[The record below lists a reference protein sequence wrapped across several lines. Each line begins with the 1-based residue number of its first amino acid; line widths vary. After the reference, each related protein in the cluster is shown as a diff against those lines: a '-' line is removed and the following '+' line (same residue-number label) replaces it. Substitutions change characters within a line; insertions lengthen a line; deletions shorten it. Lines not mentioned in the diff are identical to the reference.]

1 MDLRKKFVLLGK
13 VVSVAV
19 VATAFG
25 AMPRLALADEGVFS
39 LGEIEVVD
47 QSEKD
52 KNTSNERI
60 PVEVMRE
67 RGKDTLNEATGL
79 ASGVTLSTTGARN
92 EGTLYVR
99 GLDIKH
105 APIFLDGIPI
115 YVPYDGYPDL
125 NRFTTFDLSEIVL
138 SKGFTSVLYGPN
150 TMGGAINMVSRRPER
165 AMEGDMGAGYGLNNE
180 VRSFLNLGT
189 RQTLWYLQ
197 GGASYTHRGDFRLP
211 NHYPPDASRDLDGTR
226 DNSYRSD
233 TRLSLKAGYTP
244 NKDDEY
250 TLGAVYQHGKKG
262 VPPYAGVDSRTTAR
276 YWKWPYWDTTGLFVT
291 TKTKIHDRSYVKG
304 RAYYD
309 VFRNS
314 LNSYDDATYTT
325 ISKGYA
331 FKSHYDDYTL
341 GASAEAGT
349 SLLPHQQVKLAVHYK
364 SDVHREQN
372 EGSPLLH
379 FRDDLFSAGL
389 EDTVTV
395 TDRLYAIVGISE
407 DDMHSAQAENLDAQK
422 VVSDFPRKS
431 TAAFNPQAGLFYT
444 VGERGTVRASVA
456 RKSRLPSIKDR
467 YSYRLGTAIP
477 NPDLDPERST
487 NCELGFSGKPVSR
500 LKLNVAGFYNR
511 VSDYV
516 LLVTIPDPVTAGKT
530 TTQNQNIGKV
540 EILGAEGEAEVTVH
554 RMLQLGATYT
564 YTHAKNK
571 TNQDQLTGIPRHR
584 ATGFLRITPIVGL
597 SLLADGEYDS
607 SRFSSS
613 DGVQVAGSYFVASAR
628 ARYELPFG
636 LSAQVELRNL
646 FDRNYVLQEGYPEP
660 GRTIF
665 ASVGYRL

>member
-1 MDLRKKFVLLGK
+1 MDLRTKLFAHAGALLP
-13 VVSVAV
+13 VALAV
-19 VATAFG
+19 IAA
-25 AMPRLALADEGVFS
+25 APHPALADDNVFS

-60 PVEVMRE
+60 PVEEMRE
-67 RGKDTLNEATGL
+67 RGKDTVNEAAGL
-79 ASGVTLSTTGARN
+79 ASGVTLSVTGPRN

-125 NRFTTFDLSEIVL
+125 NRFTTFDLSEIVV

-150 TMGGAINMVSRRPER
+150 TMGGAINMVSRKPER
-165 AMEGDMGAGYGLNNE
+165 ALEGDASAGYGLNDE
-180 VRSFLNLGT
+180 IRSFLNVGT
-189 RQTLWYLQ
+189 RQERYYLQ
-197 GGASYTHRGDFRLP
+197 GGASYTHRDDFRLP
-211 NHYPPDASRDLDGTR
+211 NHYPSAASQDLTGTR

-233 TRLSLKAGYTP
+233 ARASLEAGYTP
-244 NKDDEY
+244 NARDEY
-250 TLGAVYQHGKKG
+250 TLGAVYQHGEKG
-262 VPPYAGVDSRTTAR
+262 VPPYAGADTRSQVR
-276 YWKWPYWDTTGLFVT
+276 YWKWPYWDTMGVFAT
-291 TKTKIHDRSYVKG
+291 TKTKIHEKSYIKV
-304 RAYYD
+304 RTYYD

-314 LNSYDDATYTT
+314 LDSYDDDTYTT
-325 ISKGYA
+325 VTKGYA

-349 SLLPHQQVKLAVHYK
+349 SLLPRQQLKLAVHYK
-364 SDVHREQN
+364 DDVHREQN
-372 EGSPLLH
+372 DGSPKLH

-389 EDTVTV
+389 EDTVTI
-395 TDRLYAIVGISE
+395 TEKLYAIAGVSE
-407 DDMHSAQAENLDAQK
+407 DATRSAQAENMDSQK
-422 VVSDFPRKS
+422 NVTDFPRTS
-431 TAAFNPQAGLFYT
+431 TAAFNPQLGLFY
-444 VGERGTVRASVA
+444 VIGERGTVRASVA

-467 YSYRLGTAIP
+467 YSYRLGSAIP
-477 NPDLDPERST
+477 NPDLNAERST
-487 NCELGFSGKPVSR
+487 NAELGFSGRPLSR

-540 EILGAEGEAEVTVH
+540 EIIGAEGEAEVAVH
-554 RMLQLGATYT
+554 RVFQLGGTYT

-571 TNQDQLTGIPRHR
+571 TNQDRLTGIPRHR
-584 ATGFLRITPIVGL
+584 ATGFVRVTPVPGL

-628 ARYELPFG
+628 ARYEIPLG
-636 LSAQVELRNL
+636 GWAQVELRNL

>member
-1 MDLRKKFVLLGK
+1 MDLRKKLLSSDHVVL
-13 VVSVAV
+13 AV
-19 VATAFG
+19 TVATALVATSRR
-25 AMPRLALADEGVFS
+25 AMADENVFS

-60 PVEVMRE
+60 SVDAMRE
-67 RGKDTLNEATGL
+67 RGKDTVSEAAGL
-79 ASGVTLSTTGARN
+79 ASGVTLSTTGPRN

-150 TMGGAINMVSRRPER
+150 TMGGAINMVSRKPER
-165 AMEGDMGAGYGLNNE
+165 ALEGDVTAGYGLNSE

-197 GGASYTHRGDFRLP
+197 GGASYTHRDDFRLP
-211 NHYPPDASRDLDGTR
+211 NHYPPSASRDLDGTR

-233 TRLSLKAGYTP
+233 SRLSLKAGYTP
-244 NKDDEY
+244 NQSDEY

-262 VPPYAGVDSRTTAR
+262 VPPYAGADSRSQVR
-276 YWKWPYWDTTGLFVT
+276 YWKWPYWDTMGLFAT
-291 TKTKIHDRSYVKG
+291 TKTKIHDKSYVKA

-309 VFRNS
+309 IFRNS
-314 LNSYDDATYTT
+314 LNSYDDYTYTT

-349 SLLPHQQVKLAVHYK
+349 YLLPRQQVKLAVHYK

-372 EGSPLLH
+372 EGSPQLH
-379 FRDDLFSAGL
+379 YRDDLFSAGL
-389 EDTVTV
+389 EDTVTI
-395 TDRLYAIVGISE
+395 TDKLYAIAGISE
-407 DDMHSAQAENLDAQK
+407 DAVHTAQAENLGAQN
-422 VVSDFPRKS
+422 VVSDFPHKS
-431 TAAFNPQAGLFYT
+431 TSAFNPQLGIFYT
-444 VGERGTVRASVA
+444 VGERGTFRASVA

-467 YSYRLGTAIP
+467 YSYRLGSAIP
-477 NPDLDPERST
+477 NPDLNPERST
-487 NCELGFSGKPVSR
+487 NCELGFSGSPISR
-500 LKLNVAGFYNR
+500 LRLDVAGFYNR

-516 LLVTIPDPVTAGKT
+516 LLVTIPDPVTAGKN

-540 EILGAEGEAEVTVH
+540 EILGAEGEAEVSVH
-554 RMLQLGATYT
+554 RMLQIGATYT

-571 TNQDQLTGIPRHR
+571 TNQDRLTGIPRHR
-584 ATGFLRITPIVGL
+584 ATGFLRITPLVGL

-607 SRFSSS
+607 ERFSSS
-613 DGVQVAGSYFVASAR
+613 DGVQVAGSYFIANAR

-665 ASVGYRL
+665 GSVGYRL

>member
-1 MDLRKKFVLLGK
+1 MDLRKKLLPRGK
-13 VVSVAV
+13 VGFAS
-19 VATAFG
+19 
-25 AMPRLALADEGVFS
+25 ALAATLISGIAVADENVFS

-52 KNTSNERI
+52 KNTSNERVL
-60 PVEVMRE
+60 VEEMRE
-67 RGKDTLNEATGL
+67 RGKDTVSEAAGL
-79 ASGVTLSTTGARN
+79 ASGVTLSTTGPRN

-125 NRFTTFDLSEIVL
+125 NRFTTFDLSELVI

-150 TMGGAINMVSRRPER
+150 TMGGAINMVSRKPER
-165 AMEGDMGAGYGLNNE
+165 ALEGDVSAGYGLNNE

-189 RQTLWYLQ
+189 RQTRWYMQ
-197 GGASYTHRGDFRLP
+197 GGASYTHRDDFRLP
-211 NHYPPDASRDLDGTR
+211 NHYPPEASRDLDGTR

-233 TRLSLKAGYTP
+233 ARLSLKAGYTP
-244 NKDDEY
+244 NQSDEY
-250 TLGAVYQHGKKG
+250 TLGAVYQHGEKG
-262 VPPYAGVDSRTTAR
+262 VPPYAGADARSTAR
-276 YWKWPYWDTTGLFVT
+276 YWKWPYWDTMGLFVT
-291 TKTKIHDRSYVKG
+291 TKTKIHDKSYVKA

-309 VFRNS
+309 IFKNS

-349 SLLPHQQVKLAVHYK
+349 YLLPRQQLKLAAHYK

-372 EGSPLLH
+372 EGSPELH
-379 FRDDLFSAGL
+379 YRDDLFSVGL
-389 EDTVTV
+389 EDTVTI
-395 TDRLYAIVGISE
+395 TDQMYAIAGLSE
-407 DDMHSAQAENLDAQK
+407 DAVHAAQAENMDSQK
-422 VVSDFPRKS
+422 VVTDFPRKS
-431 TAAFNPQAGLFYT
+431 TTALNPQLGLFYT
-444 VGERGTVRASVA
+444 VGERGTLRASVA

-467 YSYRLGTAIP
+467 YSYRLGSAIP
-477 NPDLDPERST
+477 NPDLAPERST
-487 NCELGFSGKPVSR
+487 NCELGFSGRPISR
-500 LKLNVAGFYNR
+500 LKVNVAGFYNR

-516 LLVTIPDPVTAGKT
+516 LLVTIPDPANAGKT

-554 RMLQLGATYT
+554 RMLQLGAMYT

-571 TNQDQLTGIPRHR
+571 TNEDRLTGIPRHR
-584 ATGFLRITPIVGL
+584 ATGFVRITPVVGL

-607 SRFSSS
+607 NRFSSS
-613 DGVQVAGSYFVASAR
+613 DGVQVAGSYFIASAR

-636 LSAQVELRNL
+636 LSAQIELRNL

-665 ASVGYRL
+665 ASMGYRL

>member
-1 MDLRKKFVLLGK
+1 MDLRKKFLPGGTWL
-13 VVSVAV
+13 SAAAL
-19 VATAFG
+19 ATALTAAG
-25 AMPRLALADEGVFS
+25 KPAAAEEGVFS

-47 QSEKD
+47 QAEKD

-60 PVEVMRE
+60 SVEEMRE
-67 RGKDTLNEATGL
+67 RGKDTVNDAAGL
-79 ASGVTLSTTGARN
+79 ASGVTLSTTGPRN
-92 EGTLYVR
+92 EGTLYLR

-150 TMGGAINMVSRRPER
+150 TMGGAINMVSRKPER
-165 AMEGDMGAGYGLNNE
+165 EMEGDLSAGYGLNNE
-180 VRSFLNLGT
+180 VRSFLNFGA
-189 RQTLWYLQ
+189 RQTKWYLQ
-197 GGASYTHRGDFRLP
+197 GGASYTHRDDFRLP
-211 NHYPPDASRDLDGTR
+211 NHYPPEASRSLSATR

-233 TRLSLKAGYTP
+233 SRVSLKAGYTP
-244 NKDDEY
+244 NQEDEY
-250 TLGAVYQHGKKG
+250 TLGAVYQHGEKG
-262 VPPYAGVDSRTTAR
+262 VPPYAGADSRSMSR
-276 YWKWPYWDTTGLFVT
+276 YWKWPYWDTVGVFAT
-291 TKTKIHDRSYVKG
+291 TKTKIRGKSYVKA

-314 LNSYDDATYTT
+314 LNSYDDATYTS

-331 FKSHYDDYTL
+331 FRSHYDDYTL

-349 SLLPHQQVKLAVHYK
+349 YLVPRQQLKLALHYK
-364 SDVHREQN
+364 TDVHREQN
-372 EGSPLLH
+372 EGSPELH
-379 FRDDLFSAGL
+379 FRDDLLSAGL
-389 EDTVTV
+389 EDTLTI
-395 TDRLYAIVGISE
+395 TNKLYAIVGVSE
-407 DDMHSAQAENLDAQK
+407 DAVHSAQAEDMDSQK
-422 VVSDFPRKS
+422 VVTDFPRKS
-431 TAAFNPQAGLFYT
+431 TSAFNPQAGLFYSL
-444 VGERGTVRASVA
+444 GEHGIIRASVA

-467 YSYRLGTAIP
+467 YSYRLGSALP

-500 LKLNVAGFYNR
+500 LRVNLAGFYNR

-516 LLVTIPDPVTAGKT
+516 LLVTVPDPVNAGKT

-540 EILGAEGEAEVTVH
+540 EILGVEGEAEVSMH
-554 RMLQLGATYT
+554 RMLQLGGTYT
-564 YTHAKNK
+564 FTRAKNK
-571 TNQDQLTGIPRHR
+571 TNQDRLTGIPRHR
-584 ATGFLRITPIVGL
+584 ATGYIRITPLPGL
-597 SLLADGEYDS
+597 SMIVDGEYDS
-607 SRFSSS
+607 NRFSSS
-613 DGVQVAGSYFVASAR
+613 DGVQVAGSYFIASAR

-636 LSAQVELRNL
+636 LSAGVELRNL

-665 ASVGYRL
+665 ASLGYRL